1 MGQGTV
7 IYEMVRRVLSPLKA
21 RGTAPAWALRHAGAQ
36 RYAMPDYSLAD
47 NQLKAYQ
54 ALSWVHTAIQI
65 GAVNV
70 ALQNFNV
77 YSLESEDRVAQDNHP
92 LELLL
97 YDPNPNQS
105 RYEFLAATYGF
116 LKMTGYSHWWMNRA
130 SESDQPDELWVIPT
144 NRLTPIPDG
153 RMYIRGYKYDPGDGG
168 QPVVIPASEIIQ
180 FKSWHPRSEF
190 VGLSAME
197 CLAIVLEGD
206 QKMQQY
212 NLNFFAED
220 NAHFPG
226 VLMFEDFISDPE
238 WEKLKADFRETSGGV
253 RRSLRM
259 LRGFNQGGVKWVQT
273 QMTRRDMMFLE
284 MREFTRDEVFGVLA
298 PGAAAM
304 MAVNATEANSVTGK
318 KVFMDMCIWPAL
330 VSIAQKINQKLLP
343 LYGDNLLGEFDDPR
357 IVDRAMELEEQDRFG
372 MVHTVDEVR
381 LKYYQDKPLPD
392 ERGLLL
398 VPEVGK
404 GSIEVG
410 GLGPEVS
417 QQSNV
422 AEPGGKEETLEE
434 WAGKAERTRRTEL
447 HRWRRY
453 AAKRGAIKATEFVTE
468 HLPGDVAGVIVAR
481 LKAAITKE
489 EVSAAFSGPFLVKAE
504 RVTDGGLVDPNAAA
518 KDAAEARLLR
528 LLRKRLRD
536 QLEAVLAAL
545 GDPPDIKNV
554 TEEFW
559 ATQQGILAAGLR
571 PELEA
576 MAMIAA
582 ERVILE
588 QGVGISWDQAAEAAA
603 RWAERYSYKLVTGL
617 TDTTKRM
624 LQEKVALFIR
634 EPGRTIGDLSADLEP
649 YFGKI
654 RADMIAVT
662 ETTGAFTQGEL
673 ETARIAQE
681 MGFKLVPYWHTA
693 RDELVCNLCA
703 PRDNKVITDGVYPY
717 LHPRCRCWVTHKW
730 VE

>member
-1 MGQGTV
+1 M
-7 IYEMVRRVLSPLKA
+7 IYEMVQRVLNPIKA
-21 RGTAPAWALRHAGAQ
+21 RAAAPPWALRHAASQ
-36 RYAMPDYSLAD
+36 RFAMPDYTLAD

-54 ALSWVHTAIQI
+54 ALSWVATAIQI

-77 YSLESEDRVAQDNHP
+77 YALEGEKRVAQDNHP
-92 LELLL
+92 LEALL
-97 YDPNPNQS
+97 YNPNPNQS
-105 RYEFLAATYGF
+105 RSEFLASTYGF
-116 LKMTGYSHWWMNRA
+116 WRMTGTGYWWMNRA
-130 SESDQPDELWVIPT
+130 NETAQPDELWVIPT
-144 NRLTPIPDG
+144 NRLTPLPDG
-153 RMYIRGYKYDPGDGG
+153 RQYIRGYRYDPGDG
-168 QPVVIPASEIIQ
+168 QTTIIPASEIIQ
-180 FKSWHPRSEF
+180 FKSWHPRNEF
-190 VGLSAME
+190 IGLSAIE
-197 CLAIVLEGD
+197 SLAIVLEGD

-226 VLMFEDFISDPE
+226 ILVFEDFVSDPE
-238 WEKLKADFRETSGGV
+238 WEKIKDDFKEKAGGV

-259 LRGFNQGGVKWVQT
+259 LRGISQGGVKWVQT
-273 QMTRRDMMFLE
+273 QMTRRDMMYLE

-318 KVFMDMCIWPAL
+318 KVFMEMCIWPAL
-330 VSIAQKINQKLLP
+330 VGLAQKINQKLLS

-357 IVDRAMELEEQDRFG
+357 IVDRAMELEEQTQYG

-381 LKYYQDKPLPD
+381 DKYYQDKPLPD

-410 GLGPEVS
+410 GLGPEIS

-422 AEPGGKEETLEE
+422 AEPGGQKETLEE
-434 WAGKAERTRRTEL
+434 WAGKAQSARHGEL
-447 HRWRRY
+447 HQWQRY
-453 AAKRGAIKATEFVTE
+453 AARRGAVKAMEFVTYR
-468 HLPGDVAGVIVAR
+468 LPGDVAGVIKAR

-504 RVTDGGLVDPNAAA
+504 RVTDGGLVDPNAVA
-518 KDAAEARLLR
+518 KDLAEARLLR
-528 LLRKRLRD
+528 LLRKRLKD

-545 GDPPDIKNV
+545 GDPPDINNL

-559 ATQQGILAAGLR
+559 ATERGLMVAGLR

-576 MAMIAA
+576 MALTAA
-582 ERVILE
+582 EQVILV

-603 RWAERYSYKLVTGL
+603 RWAETYSYKLVTDI

-662 ETTGAFTQGEL
+662 ETTRGFSQGEL
-673 ETARIAQE
+673 DSVSIAQG
-681 MGFKLVPYWHTA
+681 MGFKLVPFWHTA
-693 RDELVCNLCA
+693 RDELVCNLCT
-703 PRDNKVITDGVYPY
+703 PRDSQEIRDGVFPPM
-717 LHPRCRCWVTHKW
+717 HPRCRCWPTHKW

>member
-1 MGQGTV
+1 M
-7 IYEMVRRVLSPLKA
+7 IYEMVQRILNPMKA
-21 RGTAPAWALRHAGAQ
+21 QATAPPWALRHAASQ
-36 RYAMPDYSLAD
+36 RFAMPDYSLAD

-54 ALSWVHTAIQI
+54 ALSWVYTAIQI
-65 GAVNV
+65 GALNV
-70 ALQNFNV
+70 ALQNLNV
-77 YSLESEDRVAQDNHP
+77 YALEGEKRVAQDNHP

-105 RYEFLAATYGF
+105 RSEFLASTYGF
-116 LKMTGYSHWWMNRA
+116 LKLTGTCYWWMNRP
-130 SESDQPDELWVIPT
+130 SGYGDQPSELWIMPT
-144 NRLTPIPDG
+144 NRLSPVPDEHQ
-153 RMYIRGYKYDPGDGG
+153 YIRGYRYDPGDGNTI
-168 QPVVIPASEIIQ
+168 VIPASEIVQ
-180 FKSWHPRSEF
+180 FKSWHPRNEF
-190 VGLSAME
+190 IGLSAIE
-197 CLAIVLEGD
+197 SLAIVLEGD

-226 VLMFEDFISDPE
+226 ILVFEDFIGDEE
-238 WEKLKADFRETSGGV
+238 WKKVKADFRDQTGGV

-259 LRGFNQGGVKWVQT
+259 LRGISQGGVKWVET
-273 QMTRRDMMFLE
+273 QMTRREMMFLE

-318 KVFMDMCIWPAL
+318 KVFMDMCVWPAL
-330 VSIAQKINQKLLP
+330 VSIAQKVNQKLLP

-357 IVDRAMELEEQDRFG
+357 IVDRAMELEEQTQYG

-381 LKYYQDKPLPD
+381 EKYYQDKPLPD
-392 ERGLLL
+392 ERGQLL

-404 GSIEVG
+404 GSIAIG
-410 GLGPEVS
+410 GLGPEIS

-422 AEPGGKEETLEE
+422 AEPGGEEETLEE
-434 WAGKAERTRRTEL
+434 WATKAQNGRQEEL

-453 AAKRGAIKATEFVTE
+453 AAKRGAVKAVGFVTE
-468 HLPGDVAGVIVAR
+468 HLPGDVAGVVVAR

-489 EVSAAFSGPFLVKAE
+489 EVSAAFSGPFLVKAD
-504 RVTDGGLVDPNAAA
+504 RVTDAGLLDPNAVA
-518 KDAAEARLLR
+518 KDVAEARLLR
-528 LLRKRLRD
+528 LLRRRLKD

-545 GDPPDIKNV
+545 GDPPDIHNL

-559 ATQQGILAAGLR
+559 ATQQGLMVAGLR

-576 MAMIAA
+576 MALTAA
-582 ERVILE
+582 EQVILV

-603 RWAERYSYKLVTGL
+603 RWAERYSYELVSGV
-617 TDTTKRM
+617 TDITKRM

-634 EPGRTIGDLSADLEP
+634 ETGRTIGDLSDDLEP
-649 YFGKI
+649 YFGKV

-662 ETTGAFTQGEL
+662 ETTRAFSQGEQ
-673 ETARIAQE
+673 ETVRIAQG
-681 MGFKLVPYWHTA
+681 MGFKLVPWWNTA
-693 RDELVCNLCA
+693 RDENVCNLCE
-703 PRDNKVITDGVYPY
+703 PKGKQGEIKDGVFPPE
-717 LHPRCRCWVTHKW
+717 HPRCRCWPTHKW